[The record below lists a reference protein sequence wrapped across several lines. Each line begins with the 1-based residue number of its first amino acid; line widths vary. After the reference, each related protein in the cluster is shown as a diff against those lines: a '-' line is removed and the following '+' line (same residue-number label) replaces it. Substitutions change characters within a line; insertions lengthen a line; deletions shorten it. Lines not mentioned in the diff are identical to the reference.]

1 MNRILSNSVSR
12 NCTIGVSSHV
22 LRALSLSFV
31 LIALL
36 GLFGGASSASAQD
49 AAASGM
55 QLVQTPPSDASSAA
69 PAADP
74 APLLS
79 PAEETTATQQA
90 SAPSQEPSADSAAP
104 VADPV
109 TDPAADAAAQ
119 QNEQLPSLSDVLGA
133 DSVIKPEDANGA
145 GMIDSETGLPVN
157 ANGSGNPAM
166 PPVVKKDDEATQER
180 KQAYERAINGMMPLK
195 PSEIRQML
203 ESYDETT
210 QAVETPVYPTP
221 DPESSFVQASLDPG
235 QKPVVV
241 KTAAGLV
248 TTLSIVDVT
257 GQPWPIQD
265 LTWAGDFQ
273 VEQPEG
279 GSHIVRISPNSHF
292 AHGNIS
298 MRLIGLNPPVIFT
311 LVTERKTAHVRL
323 DVQIPEVGP
332 KGVLPPVIT
341 PVSIKAGD
349 DEITKVLLGTASSAG
364 MERLT
369 VDGVDGRTSAYQKA
383 KVTYLR
389 TPYTLLSPAWIKSV
403 QSADGMHVYA
413 MESTPVVLLSDKGKM
428 VRAYITMPME
438 QADGQ

>member
-1 MNRILSNSVSR
+1 MKRILSNCASR
-12 NCTIGVSSHV
+12 TTLTGATHFVGRVSSF
-22 LRALSLSFV
+22 SLI
-31 LIALL
+31 LIAAAAI
-36 GLFGGASSASAQD
+36 FASAPMALAQD
-49 AAASGM
+49 AAASGI
-55 QLVQTPPSDASSAA
+55 QLSQTPPNDAASASSLQ
-69 PAADP
+69 ADP
-74 APLLS
+74 APLLA
-79 PAEETTATQQA
+79 PAEDQFAVPA
-90 SAPSQEPSADSAAP
+90 GLAAAP
-104 VADPV
+104 AETDVAP
-109 TDPAADAAAQ
+109 

-133 DSVIKPEDANGA
+133 DSVIKPEDAMQS

-157 ANGSGNPAM
+157 SSLNGGGAM
-166 PPVVKKDDEATQER
+166 PPAAGRTDENQSDR
-180 KQAYERAINGMMPLK
+180 QKAYDRALEGMMPLK
-195 PSEIRQML
+195 PSEIRRML

-210 QAVETPVYPTP
+210 QAVETPIYPTP
-221 DPESSFVQASLDPG
+221 EPESSFVQSSLDPG

-332 KGVLPPVIT
+332 KGVLPPVVT

-364 MERLT
+364 LQRLS
-369 VDGVDGRTSAYQKA
+369 VDGVDGRTSAYAKG

-413 MESTPVVLLSDKGKM
+413 MENTPVVLMSDKGKM
-428 VRAYITMPME
+428 VRAYITTPTE

>member
-1 MNRILSNSVSR
+1 MKRILSNCASRTFSTGATHSV
-12 NCTIGVSSHV
+12 G
-22 LRALSLSFV
+22 RALSFSLI
-31 LIALL
+31 LIAVL
-36 GLFGGASSASAQD
+36 GVLGSAPIASAQD
-49 AAASGM
+49 AAASGI
-55 QLVQTPPSDASSAA
+55 QLSQTPPSDAA
-69 PAADP
+69 PAEPTQVAP
-74 APLLS
+74 APLL
-79 PAEETTATQQA
+79 
-90 SAPSQEPSADSAAP
+90 APTEDQSAAP
-104 VADPV
+104 
-109 TDPAADAAAQ
+109 TDSAPIADAAAPVPADAAAAP
-119 QNEQLPSLSDVLGA
+119 QNEQIPSLSDVLGA
-133 DSVIKPEDANGA
+133 DSVIKPEDAMHA
-145 GMIDSETGLPVN
+145 GMVDSETGLPVN
-157 ANGSGNPAM
+157 PEMNGGGAM
-166 PPVVKKDDEATQER
+166 PPAAKTSDENQSDR
-180 KQAYERAINGMMPLK
+180 QKAYDRAIDGMMPLK
-195 PSEIRQML
+195 PSEIRRML

-210 QAVETPVYPTP
+210 QAVETPIYPTP
-221 DPESSFVQASLDPG
+221 EPESSFVQASLDPG

-279 GSHIVRISPNSHF
+279 GSHIIRISPNSHF
-292 AHGNIS
+292 AHGNVS

-332 KGVLPPVIT
+332 KGVLPPVVT

-364 MERLT
+364 LQRLS
-369 VDGVDGRTSAYQKA
+369 VEGVDGRTSAYAKG

-413 MESTPVVLLSDKGKM
+413 MENTPVVLMSDKGKM
-428 VRAYITMPME
+428 VRAYITTPTE

>member
-1 MNRILSNSVSR
+1 MKRILSNSANRTYWAGEPRSV
-12 NCTIGVSSHV
+12 V
-22 LRALSLSFV
+22 RALSLSLT
-31 LIALL
+31 LIAVL
-36 GLFGGASSASAQD
+36 GILGGAHGAVAQD
-49 AAASGM
+49 SAATDI
-55 QLVQTPPSDASSAA
+55 QLSQTPPSE
-69 PAADP
+69 PAP
-74 APLLS
+74 APLLDPNS
-79 PAEETTATQQA
+79 DAAAAPQPA
-90 SAPSQEPSADSAAP
+90 SDIPVADSAAP
-104 VADPV
+104 E
-109 TDPAADAAAQ
+109 AAAP

-133 DSVIKPEDANGA
+133 DSVIKPEDAMQA
-145 GMIDSETGLPVN
+145 GMVDSETGLPVN
-157 ANGSGNPAM
+157 QALGAGAALP
-166 PPVVKKDDEATQER
+166 PPVDKSKEDEGFRQ
-180 KQAYERAINGMMPLK
+180 KAYDRAIDGMMPLK
-195 PSEIRQML
+195 PSEIRRML

-210 QAVETPVYPTP
+210 QAVETPIYPTP
-221 DPESSFVQASLDPG
+221 EPESSFVQASLDPG

-292 AHGNIS
+292 AHGNVS

-332 KGVLPPVIT
+332 KGVLPPVVT

-364 MERLT
+364 MQRLS
-369 VDGVDGRTSAYQKA
+369 VDGVDGRTSAYA
-383 KVTYLR
+383 KGSVTYLR

-413 MESTPVVLLSDKGKM
+413 MQNTPVVLMSDKGKM
-428 VRAYITMPME
+428 VRAYITTPTE